1 MAYGRY
7 SGAQGAENE
16 EEMERNLTEGFTT
29 KGRPRGELT
38 TAVLPLHG
46 SPQLGGFSG
55 GRFTPGSAQAA
66 SLCSRGALQGLDGAW
81 EAVCCYGG
89 NGAQARLLRWEKVV
103 VEAMGRLF
111 YRSRSPGG

>member
-16 EEMERNLTEGFTT
+16 EEMEGILTEGFTT

-38 TAVLPLHG
+38 TAVLPLHC

-55 GRFTPGSAQAA
+55 G
-66 SLCSRGALQGLDGAW
+66 
-81 EAVCCYGG
+81 
-89 NGAQARLLRWEKVV
+89 
-103 VEAMGRLF
+103 
-111 YRSRSPGG
+111 